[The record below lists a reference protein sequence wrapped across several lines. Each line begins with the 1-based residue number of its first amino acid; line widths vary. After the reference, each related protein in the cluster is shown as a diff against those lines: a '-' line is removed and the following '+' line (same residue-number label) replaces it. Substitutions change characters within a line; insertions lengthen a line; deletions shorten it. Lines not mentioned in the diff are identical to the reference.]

1 MTDAGTP
8 RRGTGE
14 RVTTDEP
21 MVVDNVTGGRFELE
35 VDGHLAVLVYRRM
48 HGRMVLIRTVVPPE
62 IEGHGVGGRLV
73 RAAVEDAAQDDL
85 AVAPMCPFAADWI
98 RHHHDIAGLV
108 RIEWPADA
116 EAGSEPPSGPSTR
129 TG

>member
-1 MTDAGTP
+1 MI
-8 RRGTGE
+8 
-14 RVTTDEP
+14 DEP

-35 VDGHLAVLVYRRM
+35 VDGHLALLVYRRT
-48 HGRMVLIRTVVPPE
+48 HGRLVIIRTVVPPE

-73 RAAVEDAAQDDL
+73 WAAVEDAERDDL

-98 RHHHDIAGLV
+98 RRHPEVSDHV
-108 RIEWPADA
+108 RIEWPAAA
-116 EAGSEPPSGPSTR
+116 EHGSEPPGGPSTR

>member
-1 MTDAGTP
+1 M
-8 RRGTGE
+8 
-14 RVTTDEP
+14 TDEP

-48 HGRMVLIRTVVPPE
+48 LGRMVIIRTVVPPE

-98 RHHHDIAGLV
+98 RRHPDIAGLV
-108 RIEWPADA
+108 SIEWPADA
-116 EAGSEPPSGPSTR
+116 KPGSEPPGGPSTR

>member
-1 MTDAGTP
+1 MTGADTP
-8 RRGTGE
+8 RRETGE
-14 RVTTDEP
+14 RLMNDEP

-35 VDGHLAVLVYRRM
+35 VDGHLAVLVYRRT

-85 AVAPMCPFAADWI
+85 AVATMCPFAADWI
-98 RHHHDIAGLV
+98 RCHPDIAGLV
-108 RIEWPADA
+108 RIESPADA
-116 EAGSEPPSGPSTR
+116 KPGSEPPGAQSTR